1 MVLIAA
7 AVVVAAAGVTAGAVL
22 ASGSGTGRSGT
33 ESFVATSSYP
43 SGSPLAISLVGVFSA
58 SGTETE
64 TGRDRLL
71 VRLPG
76 GTFVGIT
83 RPQKAASSI
92 DSSTCVLTIRQPGTF
107 TTGNGTGRCRAS
119 QDRARINSRTR
130 QLSGARA
137 TAPARRAAAPR
148 ECRAVSPGSCTAEA
162 RSRCHNCAPCRR
174 SQQADGET
182 PACHFR
188 GFAGAEVSGRS
199 SQAPRKAPGH
209 LRTARSRRSARPGRL
224 APSAKAE
231 ITS

>member
-107 TTGNGTGRCRAS
+107 TTGNGTGKYRHRRIGHVSTRVHGNFPAREQRHLRDEPQLRAS
-119 QDRARINSRTR
+119 AGQCHLGRARR
-130 QLSGARA
+130 
-137 TAPARRAAAPR
+137 
-148 ECRAVSPGSCTAEA
+148 SPLTL
-162 RSRCHNCAPCRR
+162 P
-174 SQQADGET
+174 
-182 PACHFR
+182 
-188 GFAGAEVSGRS
+188 
-199 SQAPRKAPGH
+199 
-209 LRTARSRRSARPGRL
+209 
-224 APSAKAE
+224 
-231 ITS
+231 